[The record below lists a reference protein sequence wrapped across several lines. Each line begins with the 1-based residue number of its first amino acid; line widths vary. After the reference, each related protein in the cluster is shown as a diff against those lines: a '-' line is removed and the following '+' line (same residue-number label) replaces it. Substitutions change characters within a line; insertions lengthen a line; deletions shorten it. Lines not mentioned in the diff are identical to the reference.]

1 MSGFPKR
8 IKKTHDSTSRKRKDN
23 KRKRQAGLN
32 YVGFS
37 VKNGKMKQDNIRME
51 RKMGSPCSSPFCAKS
66 KLRHCGKFN
75 EDIRSTIFTSFW
87 QDLKSWESKK
97 MFVQGLVR
105 RTSTQ
110 NSIEKESSR
119 KPFSQYF
126 LFLNG
131 ERFQVISGF
140 LCNTLFEFDI

>member
-1 MSGFPKR
+1 MSRFPKR
-8 IKKTHDSTSRKRKDN
+8 MKKTHNSTSRKRKDN
-23 KRKRQAGLN
+23 KMKRQAGLK

-51 RKMGSPCSSPFCAKS
+51 RKMGPPCSSPFCAKS
-66 KLRHCGKFN
+66 KLRHCAKFTD
-75 EDIRSTIFTSFW
+75 DIRSTIFTSFW
-87 QDLKSWESKK
+87 SDLKSWESKK

-105 RTSTQ
+105 RNPTQ
-110 NSIEKESSR
+110 NSIVKESSR

-131 ERFQVISGF
+131 ERFQVISAYH
-140 LCNTLFEFDI
+140 LVRV